1 MMNPKT
7 MKAPSKE
14 FVPAESMKI
23 NTDIANGAFNQKQM
37 NSARLVSTNEF
48 AFNLNSQN
56 QEVYSNYQAN
66 VLNSNRMQEDV
77 IRNNQREPEKT
88 ETQRKFKTMRK
99 TEICTKWEAGFCK
112 WAD

>member
-1 MMNPKT
+1 MSSIT
-7 MKAPSKE
+7 MKAPVKE
-14 FVPAESMKI
+14 FVPVESMKI
-23 NTDIANGAFNQKQM
+23 NTDFVNGAFNQKQM

-48 AFNLNSQN
+48 AFNLNSRN

-66 VLNSNRMQEDV
+66 VLDSNRIQEDV